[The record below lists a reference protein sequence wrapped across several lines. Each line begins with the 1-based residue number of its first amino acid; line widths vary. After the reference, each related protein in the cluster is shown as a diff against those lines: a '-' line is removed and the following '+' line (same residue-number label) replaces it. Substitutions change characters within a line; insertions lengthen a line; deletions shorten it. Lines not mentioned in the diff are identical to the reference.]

1 MVFIHMHLV
10 IPIYKFLIFV
20 FKKEGM
26 IEVIWKDEKYSER
39 EAMMYLSQLMAWLSN
54 EITMK
59 KEYEDLTISGYI
71 ITYEKSTVLIFPDK
85 NTEKQKRILN
95 ILQQPPEEFKEK
107 YIACIYAEEPKVVN
121 EKKDTEIDEDSNE
134 LSIEIT

>member
-1 MVFIHMHLV
+1 
-10 IPIYKFLIFV
+10 
-20 FKKEGM
+20 M
-26 IEVIWKDEKYSER
+26 IEVIWKDEKFTER
-39 EAMMYLSQLMAWLSN
+39 EAMMYLSQLIAWLSN
-54 EITMK
+54 EITTK

-107 YIACIYAEEPKVVN
+107 YIACIYSEEPKSVS
-121 EKKDTEIDEDSNE
+121 ERKETEVDEDNNE
-134 LSIEIT
+134 LKIEIT

>member
-1 MVFIHMHLV
+1 
-10 IPIYKFLIFV
+10 
-20 FKKEGM
+20 M
-26 IEVIWKDEKYSER
+26 IEVIWKDEKYNER

-134 LSIEIT
+134 ISIEIT